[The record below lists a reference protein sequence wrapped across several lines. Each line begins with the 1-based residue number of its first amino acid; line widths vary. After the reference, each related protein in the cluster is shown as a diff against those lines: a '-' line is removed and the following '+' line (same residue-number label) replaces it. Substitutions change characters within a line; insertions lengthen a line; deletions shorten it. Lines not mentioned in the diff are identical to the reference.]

1 VSGMTAIEFHGV
13 SKSFVRH
20 RGHLL
25 LRERLTAWIE
35 HRKRDPFFA
44 LKNVS
49 FSLAAGD
56 GLAVIGS
63 NGAGKSTLMGLA
75 AGLATPDAGTVRVRG
90 RVATLLELG
99 SGFHFDLTGR
109 ENIEV
114 NAALIGLSRRRT
126 SELFDRMVEFSG
138 IGDFLDEPL
147 RTYSSGMILRLAF
160 SVAINTDPDI
170 LLIDEIL
177 AVGDHAFQVKCFEQI
192 HRLRHAGKTLLCVS
206 HAPAMLQELCN
217 RAIWLE
223 HGELRLSGA
232 LHEVVDA
239 YQGQRASACIAS

>member
-1 VSGMTAIEFHGV
+1 MNAMTAIEFHSV
-13 SKSFVRH
+13 SKSFSRH
-20 RGHLL
+20 GGHLL
-25 LRERLTAWIE
+25 LRERMTSWIK
-35 HRKRDPFFA
+35 HRKSDPFFA

-49 FSLAAGD
+49 FRLDAGD

-75 AGLATPDAGTVRVRG
+75 AGLAQPNTGIVRVTG

-99 SGFHFDLTGR
+99 SGFHLDLTGR

-126 SELFDRMVEFSG
+126 TELFDKIVDFSG

-160 SVAINTDPDI
+160 AVAINTDPDI

-206 HAPAMLQELCN
+206 HAPALLQELCN

-223 HGELRLSGA
+223 HGELKLNGT

-239 YQGQRASACIAS
+239 YQGRNAGACVAG